1 MVINVNVLRNQLKE
15 TPPNTVYLKQLL
27 EIFRD
32 SLFKFVPSK
41 TEVHQFIKD
50 DLPLDT
56 VDTSTITG
64 IVEKLIHWIEQF
76 QAPAQDYITKK
87 WRKDFVITAEYLCQ
101 FVVNY
106 KNHCEEV
113 YKETWKARMRIAT
126 NECVIPPEF
135 RAKGKNGIPDYMKSG

>member
-1 MVINVNVLRNQLKE
+1 MVININVLRNQLKE

-56 VDTSTITG
+56 VDTSTITA
-64 IVEKLIHWIEQF
+64 IVEKLIHWKGNYLIKIKMIQEFHSQQNIF
-76 QAPAQDYITKK
+76 IAMVAILKQKKTK
-87 WRKDFVITAEYLCQ
+87 
-101 FVVNY
+101 
-106 KNHCEEV
+106 
-113 YKETWKARMRIAT
+113 
-126 NECVIPPEF
+126 
-135 RAKGKNGIPDYMKSG
+135 

>member
-1 MVINVNVLRNQLKE
+1 MQINLNVLRIQLNE

-87 WRKDFVITAEYLCQ
+87 WRKDFAITTEYLCQ

-106 KNHCEEV
+106 ANHCEEV
-113 YKETWKARMRIAT
+113 YKETWKARMRIAN
-126 NECVIPPEF
+126 NECVIAPEF
-135 RAKGKNGIPDYMKSG
+135 RAKGKNGVPDFMKTG